1 MKKTQVFIF
10 FVLGLVLLGSFATLV
25 RAAPATYQ
33 FTFNNRTTKDLEVT
47 LLGAQNYIFSAPS
60 LVKTRVDVKPG
71 VYQISYYACGKLNIG
86 TLNMN
91 KDREIKITQCSG
103 LPGASGSSGS
113 GTSAA
118 LVNIVLN
125 NKTYKQLTVA
135 LVGVENYSFDLP
147 PGKTFAQVYKGTYQM
162 SYYDCGKLNFSTVKI
177 TKDGF
182 QAKIYG
188 CGNVT
193 DEGST
198 GGTVS
203 TTSTSTNPNA
213 VRFFVKNDTYSSFD
227 LLFLSDLVYTYHI
240 IPGKNKIDIQPGYYQ
255 YSYYACGELW
265 IGHIRITRKDQDLF
279 ISSCSSGSGR
289 PDTGQNITFK
299 VKNLTGDRF
308 TITFDGPQSYSLLV
322 RKGASTLFSVE
333 KGYYKFQYFVCGK
346 TVVGEI
352 FLRDGVTLKTIPCP
366 GNK

>member
-1 MKKTQVFIF
+1 MKKIQALIIL
-10 FVLGLVLLGSFATLV
+10 VLGLVIIGSVATFAS
-25 RAAPATYQ
+25 AAPATYQ

-47 LLGAQNYIFSAPS
+47 LLGAQNYVFSAPS
-60 LVKTRVDVKPG
+60 LVKTRLDVKPG

-103 LPGASGSSGS
+103 LPGTSGASSGG

-135 LVGVENYSFDLP
+135 LVGVENYSFDLI

-162 SYYDCGKLNFSTVKI
+162 SYYDCGKLNISTVKI

-182 QAKIYG
+182 QAKFYG
-188 CGNVT
+188 CGKVT

-198 GGTVS
+198 GGTVDTS
-203 TTSTSTNPNA
+203 SPTTNSNE
-213 VRFFVKNDTYSSFD
+213 VRMFVKNDTYSSFD
-227 LLFLSDLVYTYHI
+227 LLFLSDLVYTYRI
-240 IPGKNKIDIQPGYYQ
+240 LPGKNQISFRPGNYQ

-265 IGHIRITRKDQDLF
+265 VGNIRITRKDRDLF

-308 TITFDGPQSYSLLV
+308 TITFDGPQDYSLLV
-322 RKGASTLFSVE
+322 RKSASTLFSVE
-333 KGYYKFQYFVCGK
+333 KGYYKFQYFACGR
-346 TVVGEI
+346 TVNGEI
-352 FLRDGVTLKTIPCP
+352 FLRDGVTLKTIPCS
-366 GNK
+366 GN